1 MSAINLDN
9 QKRESA
15 KRYSLARRLVYG
27 PAFIFALGAGSSA
40 GLAAALLLSSM
51 FEF

>member
-9 QKRESA
+9 QKLESA
-15 KRYSLARRLVYG
+15 KSYSLAQRLVYG
-27 PAFIFALGAGSSA
+27 PALILALGAGSSA
-40 GLAAALLLSSM
+40 ALGAALLLSSI